1 MAMEFT
7 MPQLGL
13 TMTEGTV
20 SKWLKNVGDA
30 VAAGDLLVEISTDK
44 ITNEVEATTSGTLL
58 KLLVCEGE
66 TVSVKAP
73 LAIIGEPGEEVAS
86 SSACNKLL
94 AAEVVMAPPAA
105 PAPIAREAGEW
116 VKASPLARKLAR
128 ERHLDLAAVTATGP
142 NGRVVERDIVKCSIP
157 QSPLKATPLA
167 TKMAAELGVD
177 LEALDRG
184 QRITS
189 LDVVAGAQA
198 PSVSAGQ
205 AQIPVATASPGAALS
220 GMRKVI
226 AERMALSWQTVPHVH
241 LTVQVDMSEAV
252 RLKNKLAESGLKI
265 SFTDFVAR
273 CAAQTL
279 AAFRMV
285 NNSLVDGKLIENPAI
300 NLGIAVAVENGLMV
314 PVIRDADQKSLRR
327 ISEEIGAIGAK
338 ARAGKLLPDDYSGGT
353 FTVSNLGMYGV
364 DHFTPIIYPPQSAIL
379 GVCRLHERPVVIDSV
394 VTVRPMMDFVLAFDH
409 RLIDGA
415 LAAQFMARLRQYME
429 QPSLLL

>member
-1 MAMEFT
+1 MAIEFT

-30 VAAGDLLVEISTDK
+30 VTPGDLLVEISTDK

-58 KLLVCEGE
+58 KLLVAEGE
-66 TVSVKAP
+66 TVPVKAP
-73 LAIIGEPGEEVAS
+73 LAIIGEAGEEVAS
-86 SSACNKLL
+86 S
-94 AAEVVMAPPAA
+94 AAAGAPAIAEAAMAAAAA
-105 PAPIAREAGEW
+105 PAPVAREAGEW

-128 ERHLDLAAVTATGP
+128 ERHLDLAAVTGTGP
-142 NGRVVERDIVKCSIP
+142 TGRVVERDIVKCSIS
-157 QSPLKATPLA
+157 QSSLKATPLA

-177 LEALDRG
+177 LKTLDRG

-189 LDVVAGAQA
+189 VDVVAGAQA

-205 AQIPVATASPGAALS
+205 AQSPVATASLGAALS

-265 SFTDFVAR
+265 SFTDLVVR

-300 NLGIAVAVENGLMV
+300 NLGIAVAVENGLIV

-327 ISEEIGAIGAK
+327 LSEEIGAIGAK

-353 FTVSNLGMYGV
+353 FTVSNLGMYGA
-364 DHFTPIIYPPQSAIL
+364 DHFTPIINPPESAIL
-379 GVCRLHERPVVIDSV
+379 GVCRLNQRPVVVDSQ
-394 VTVRPMMDFVLAFDH
+394 VTARPMMDLCLGFDH

-415 LAAQFMARLRQYME
+415 LAARFMARLRQYME
-429 QPSLLL
+429 QPLLLL